1 MFEVLE
7 NLNRSRQSTTKTTMQ
22 QFHGIAVTLIITI
35 ALGKP
40 EITCSYALTGLSGY
54 RDYYVTK
61 CVGKICHENVIF
73 GKHDRVSNAIVFM
86 ASDDGQKAVTDS
98 SNSKNKDQYTKNR
111 MLQRHIGGRRKNVRK
126 SNTVSTNLKATMDNI
141 LSKHRKVL
149 LWLASAAFLW
159 IFFFSR
165 LFGGTGASPNYVYYQ
180 SSVIERRVV
189 GPDGNVE
196 TSRKESFQSNLP
208 DLVRQQ
214 RQNSQSA
221 KDINEAELRRLDEQF
236 RKSDEQMSRS
246 LDFLFDTERKFLL
259 DEFF

>member
-1 MFEVLE
+1 M
-7 NLNRSRQSTTKTTMQ
+7 
-22 QFHGIAVTLIITI
+22 
-35 ALGKP
+35 
-40 EITCSYALTGLSGY
+40 
-54 RDYYVTK
+54 
-61 CVGKICHENVIF
+61 
-73 GKHDRVSNAIVFM
+73 
-86 ASDDGQKAVTDS
+86 
-98 SNSKNKDQYTKNR
+98 
-111 MLQRHIGGRRKNVRK
+111 
-126 SNTVSTNLKATMDNI
+126 
-141 LSKHRKVL
+141 
-149 LWLASAAFLW
+149 
-159 IFFFSR
+159 
-165 LFGGTGASPNYVYYQ
+165 
-180 SSVIERRVV
+180 V